1 MPRILIGIGSNQQ
14 RQRHVRAAIRK
25 LLQCFPDLAVSSVYE
40 TVAVG
45 FQGDPFF
52 NLVAA
57 FTSEQGLSSLL
68 DTLRAIEEECGRK
81 RGEKRFGPRSLD
93 IDLLAYG
100 DEICDGEPVEIP
112 RSDILTAAYV
122 LIPLAEL
129 APHSQHPVLGESYAA
144 LLNRLKLDTTGVR
157 RCSFDPLAQI
167 PATDPGNPP

>member
-14 RQRHVRAAIRK
+14 RQRNVRAAVSK
-25 LLQCFPDLAVSSVYE
+25 LAQAFPDLVLSSVYE

-57 FTSEQGLSSLL
+57 FTSELSLSSLL
-68 DTLRAIEEECGRK
+68 DRIRAIEEVCGRQ

-93 IDLLAYG
+93 IDLLTYG
-100 DEICDGEPVEIP
+100 DEICDGEPVEVP
-112 RSDILTAAYV
+112 RSDIITAAYV

-129 APHSQHPVLGESYAA
+129 APHSLHPLLGKSYAE
-144 LLNRLKLDTTGVR
+144 LLAGLKLDATGVR
-157 RCSFDPLAQI
+157 RCNFDPLAQ
-167 PATDPGNPP
+167 PRATDPDGVS